1 MYNDKWP
8 ARNAGEGGRRIF
20 RDAQRSFFLFF
31 FPLGIVFSPL
41 TPPDCNFKFLR
52 CNGTER
58 LNFFCEFL
66 GDGGGKGREREK
78 KERIIPLAHAIVCSR
93 NFNKNTVGSLL
104 AGVVWMGK

>member
-1 MYNDKWP
+1 MTN
-8 ARNAGEGGRRIF
+8 GRQETQ
-20 RDAQRSFFLFF
+20 AKAVVGSFETCNVRFSFF

-66 GDGGGKGREREK
+66 GDGGGEGREREK